1 MVQDNKT
8 VLDLLK
14 EKHPPPSSCNDRAC
28 VPCNDL
34 PSLTD
39 VDITSAHIE
48 KVARM
53 IHGGAGPSGSTAIQ
67 WQGFLLHYGAHS
79 GKLRDSM
86 AELARQLSNS
96 IFEWSDIHALMANR
110 LIALDKCPGVRPI
123 GIGEEPRR
131 ILGKA
136 IALATRYE
144 VEDVCGASQLCSGLK
159 SGIEGAVHAL
169 REVFAEKAGTGWG
182 VLLIDAKNA
191 FNSLNRVTA
200 LWNARILWPQCSRF
214 LFNTYRGHAAL
225 IVHGSNEYLFSRE
238 GVTQGDPLS
247 MLFYAVAILPLIESL
262 SDGTIQSWYADDSSC
277 VANLKDLR
285 VWFDKLCDLG
295 PDYGYYPEPSK
306 SFLVIDPSDLPSA
319 QDLFRDTG
327 VQFVSG
333 HRFLGGYVGDSQG
346 SLEFVQSKVN
356 NWVHCIECLA
366 RAAESQ
372 PQAAYAA
379 LKHSL
384 QFEWSY
390 LSRVVPDC
398 GFLFNPLKSAITDTF
413 WPALFEDMISDAEES
428 LFFLPT
434 RLGGLGVNDPVY

>member
-1 MVQDNKT
+1 MTATHATKANYARAHVYSDSAPR
-8 VLDLLK
+8 VL
-14 EKHPPPSSCNDRAC
+14 
-28 VPCNDL
+28 V
-34 PSLTD
+34 
-39 VDITSAHIE
+39 
-48 KVARM
+48 
-53 IHGGAGPSGSTAIQ
+53 
-67 WQGFLLHYGAHS
+67 
-79 GKLRDSM
+79 
-86 AELARQLSNS
+86 
-96 IFEWSDIHALMANR
+96 
-110 LIALDKCPGVRPI
+110 
-123 GIGEEPRR
+123 
-131 ILGKA
+131 
-136 IALATRYE
+136 
-144 VEDVCGASQLCSGLK
+144 
-159 SGIEGAVHAL
+159 
-169 REVFAEKAGTGWG
+169 
-182 VLLIDAKNA
+182 
-191 FNSLNRVTA
+191 LNRVTA